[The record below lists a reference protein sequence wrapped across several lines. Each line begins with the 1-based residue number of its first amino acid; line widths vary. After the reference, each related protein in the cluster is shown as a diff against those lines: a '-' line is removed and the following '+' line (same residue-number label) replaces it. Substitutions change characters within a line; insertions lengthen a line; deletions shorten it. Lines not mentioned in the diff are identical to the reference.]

1 MAAQALEQ
9 SVLETKDKDQLLA
22 ISKALGVKVTARSKK
37 ADIISAILATTG
49 GSSAGDAT
57 DQPTSSGAEKASTS
71 GGDRSATSAT
81 EDAPA
86 ETTDDSTASAVQ
98 KTLPRLHRRR
108 PPTKNRQPSG
118 NWSSPQSPLKTLQRT
133 GHRSV
138 VVRIVMANSVMVNA
152 SNAMGNATDNAKTAR
167 EMQMGKAEIGVDAA
181 VAKAADP
188 MKARR
193 AKIVTFSKMTTP
205 R

>member
-1 MAAQALEQ
+1 M
-9 SVLETKDKDQLLA
+9 VLLRAMPQINRRHLAPKKRRPLVVIDLPPQQQKMLRQKRLTTRQRLL
-22 ISKALGVKVTARSKK
+22 
-37 ADIISAILATTG
+37 
-49 GSSAGDAT
+49 
-57 DQPTSSGAEKASTS
+57 
-71 GGDRSATSAT
+71 
-81 EDAPA
+81 
-86 ETTDDSTASAVQ
+86 VQ
-98 KTLPRLHRRR
+98 KRLPRPHRRR

-118 NWSSPQSPLKTLQRT
+118 NWSSPQSPPKTLQRT

-152 SNAMGNATDNAKTAR
+152 SNAMGNATDSAKTAR
-167 EMQMGKAEIGVDAA
+167 EMQMGKAGIAVDAA

>member
-57 DQPTSSGAEKASTS
+57 DQSASSGAEKASTS
-71 GGDRSATSAT
+71 GGDRSATSTT

-86 ETTDDSTASAVQ
+86 EKNDDSTASA
-98 KTLPRLHRRR
+98 
-108 PPTKNRQPSG
+108 PS
-118 NWSSPQSPLKTLQRT
+118 K
-133 GHRSV
+133 
-138 VVRIVMANSVMVNA
+138 
-152 SNAMGNATDNAKTAR
+152 KTA
-167 EMQMGKAEIGVDAA
+167 EAAPAPATHEEPPAEWELEFSAEPAED
-181 VAKAADP
+181 VAKESSSERGGQNRDG
-188 MKARR
+188 
-193 AKIVTFSKMTTP
+193 IQHFQI
-205 R
+205 

>member
-1 MAAQALEQ
+1 MPQINRRHLAPKKRRPLVVIDLPPQQQKMLRQ
-9 SVLETKDKDQLLA
+9 KRLTTRQRLL
-22 ISKALGVKVTARSKK
+22 
-37 ADIISAILATTG
+37 
-49 GSSAGDAT
+49 
-57 DQPTSSGAEKASTS
+57 
-71 GGDRSATSAT
+71 
-81 EDAPA
+81 
-86 ETTDDSTASAVQ
+86 VQ
-98 KTLPRLHRRR
+98 KRLPRPHRRR

-138 VVRIVMANSVMVNA
+138 VVRIVMANSVMVNSVMVNA
-152 SNAMGNATDNAKTAR
+152 SNAMGNATDSAKTAR